1 MTGPKRKVC
10 GKPEN
15 VKLRAGQGERA
26 VWMSENRKSERIS
39 RMAWAGQSG
48 TGQNPNNRKRRNLI
62 SSLFKQAKVWYNK
75 IDISMHPDEEVANLE
90 RSKIRSS
97 KADLLMQAMLT
108 LESEDEAYR
117 FFEDLCTIAELRSMA
132 QRLEVAMLLRKG
144 ETYQEIARVTGAST
158 ATISRVNRALTYGA
172 DGYTRVLNKL
182 EENGLIGAADPAE
195 QND

>member
-1 MTGPKRKVC
+1 
-10 GKPEN
+10 
-15 VKLRAGQGERA
+15 
-26 VWMSENRKSERIS
+26 
-39 RMAWAGQSG
+39 MAWAGQSG
-48 TGQNPNNRKRRNLI
+48 SGQNPNNRKRRNLI